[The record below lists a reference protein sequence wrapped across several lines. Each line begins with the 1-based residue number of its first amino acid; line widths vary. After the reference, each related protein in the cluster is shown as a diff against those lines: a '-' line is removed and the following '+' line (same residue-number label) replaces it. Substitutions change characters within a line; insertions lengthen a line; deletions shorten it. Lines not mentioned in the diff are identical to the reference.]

1 VRWDGVAWHGIGY
14 VIHATADDE
23 DDDDDDGNGDIG
35 RTQESSNAISRFDTF
50 FFFDTSS
57 T

>member
-50 FFFDTSS
+50 FFDTSS